1 MTWRSFVTTPHNQP
15 DRSIPTCGVD
25 PIASASV
32 AALLGQA
39 LHSSSHSSDIAV
51 VPLDHQSI
59 GHGVLLF
66 ENGARYLDTIRHMLA
81 ISLDHHETPK
91 VVMYSYRDHDVL
103 DENDIYEFDLTSA
116 WLDSQGIQ
124 LSDWFVVTAR
134 NVRSIPT
141 EFGRSTNWPN

>member
-1 MTWRSFVTTPHNQP
+1 VTTPHNQP
-15 DRSIPTCGVD
+15 DRSIPSCGVD

-39 LHSSSHSSDIAV
+39 LQATSSPDDIAV
-51 VPLDHQSI
+51 VPLDHASV

-66 ENGARYLDTIRHMLA
+66 EYGANYLDTIRHMLA
-81 ISLDHHETPK
+81 ISLNHHETPN

-124 LSDWFVVTAR
+124 LSDWFVVTKR
-134 NVRSIPT
+134 NSRSIPT
-141 EFGRSTNWPN
+141 EFGRLTNWPN